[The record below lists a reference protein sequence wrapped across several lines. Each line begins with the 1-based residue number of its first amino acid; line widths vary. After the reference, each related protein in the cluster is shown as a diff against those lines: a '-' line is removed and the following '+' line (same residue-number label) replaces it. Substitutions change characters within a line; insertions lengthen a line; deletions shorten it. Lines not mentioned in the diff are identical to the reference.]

1 MVHHM
6 NGIDTEGRV
15 QALEANKQRQNIS
28 QIAKEELTQA
38 QTIDVTQRMQ
48 VFEALKQKQN
58 TGWLAQ
64 EQMARTLAAEI
75 SQKEQL
81 PETIKHKAQVLET
94 IKQKDPVFE
103 AIKQRRS
110 VGQVKQEEPTR
121 EQIERILEAA
131 TYAPS
136 HHVTEPWHFFVIT
149 GAAREGLGHVMAASL
164 SMRMEDR
171 TSEKARVQLL
181 RERNKPLRA
190 PVIITVAMMGLKNM
204 PGLMVENIEAAG
216 AAVQNMLLVAQEMGL
231 ATLWRTGDTAYDP
244 FVKSWFGMD
253 PEDHIVGFVYVGFPK
268 ATRAQR
274 NPTPYAAKTT
284 WLS

>member
-1 MVHHM
+1 M
-6 NGIDTEGRV
+6 NGIESEERV
-15 QALEANKQRQNIS
+15 QAFEAGKQRQNMS
-28 QIAKEELTQA
+28 QVTQEELTRA
-38 QTIDVTQRMQ
+38 QTIEITQRMQ
-48 VFEALKQKQN
+48 VLEAIKQKQN
-58 TGWLAQ
+58 TGWLTQ

-75 SQKEQL
+75 SQKEQT
-81 PETIKHKAQVLET
+81 PETIKQKAQVLEVT
-94 IKQKDPVFE
+94 KQKDLVFE
-103 AIKQRRS
+103 TIKQRRS

-136 HHVTEPWHFFVIT
+136 HHVTEPWHFFVVT

-253 PEDHIVGFVYVGFPK
+253 QEDHIVGFVYVGFPK
-268 ATRAQR
+268 ANRPLRT
-274 NPTPYAAKTT
+274 PTPYAAKTT

>member
-1 MVHHM
+1 M
-6 NGIDTEGRV
+6 NGMETEGRV
-15 QALEANKQRQNIS
+15 QAFEAGKQRQNIS
-28 QIAKEELTQA
+28 HVTQEEMTRA
-38 QTIDVTQRMQ
+38 QTMDVTQRMH
-48 VFEALKQKQN
+48 VLEAIKQKQN
-58 TGWLAQ
+58 TGWQ
-64 EQMARTLAAEI
+64 NQDQITRTMMAEI
-75 SQKEQL
+75 SQKDL
-81 PETIKHKAQVLET
+81 VPEAMKQKAQVLEVV
-94 IKQKDPVFE
+94 KQKDPVFE

-136 HHVTEPWHFFVIT
+136 HHVTEPWHFFVVT

-164 SMRMEDR
+164 AMRMEDR
-171 TSEKARVQLL
+171 MSEKARVQLL
-181 RERNKPLRA
+181 RERNKPMRA
-190 PVIITVAMMGLKNM
+190 PVIITVAMMNLKNM
-204 PGLMVENIEAAG
+204 SGLMVENIEAAG

-253 PEDHIVGFVYVGFPK
+253 AEDHIVGFVYLGFPK
-268 ATRAQR
+268 AARPMRT
-274 NPTPYAAKTT
+274 PTPYAAKTT